1 MSRRRS
7 KTDPFEDLTWDDLE
21 SWAGSSVVS
30 RGRSYQRSHRVQD
43 LARTPDGALIAWVLG
58 TEKYATRVDFGED
71 GLTSVCTCP
80 YWTTCKHAVAVVLE
94 YLESAK
100 RKAEI
105 PTVTERDPRLANLRD
120 VDEAG
125 AEDWDE
131 YDEGDTEDAIS
142 RRARESPTDMLRP
155 YLNKQAKEQLME
167 LIDELATSFPAVRK
181 ALQDR
186 SELAEGT
193 VQKLVKSVRREI
205 RELGTKPG
213 WQNYWDGEGY
223 TPDYSGVRDRLTVLL
238 ERGSFDEIVELGKEL
253 LESGIRH
260 VEMSHDEG
268 ETAAQIVSCLN
279 VVFRALSRSSLP
291 SSEQALW
298 AIEAA
303 LSDDYDLCRGADAF
317 WEEANPSAADWNVVA
332 DKLLQRLKRLPAAEG
347 DDSFSRSY
355 RRDRLTDWLIHALQN
370 AGREDEIIPLCR
382 QEAEKT
388 GSYVRLVSY
397 LVNADRQEEAEQWI
411 RKGIEATRVKWPGIA
426 QQLRGMQREMRASEK
441 DWLRV
446 AAFYAEDFFAQ
457 PTLQAYQEMQ
467 KAAER
472 AEVWPAV
479 RAAALHYLETGELP
493 KKPSAKGRPAAAW
506 PLPETGLT
514 EVSPRW
520 RRQFPIA
527 DTLIEVAIAEKRTED
542 VIRWYDRRSA
552 DRTDWGW
559 SASLDGKVARAVA
572 NTHPERAVAIWKQM
586 AEDSIDQ
593 TSKSAYQ
600 TAGAYLRQVHRL
612 LKQMGKEKEWQA
624 YVAELR
630 QANARK
636 RRFLEVLDN
645 LSGKRIIE
653 T

>member
-1 MSRRRS
+1 M
-7 KTDPFEDLTWDDLE
+7 
-21 SWAGSSVVS
+21 
-30 RGRSYQRSHRVQD
+30 
-43 LARTPDGALIAWVLG
+43 LG

-71 GLTSVCTCP
+71 GLTSACTCP

-94 YLESAK
+94 YLESVK
-100 RKAEI
+100 RKTEI
-105 PTVTERDPRLANLRD
+105 PIVTERDPRVAELRGIE
-120 VDEAG
+120 EASEEGG
-125 AEDWDE
+125 AEDV
-131 YDEGDTEDAIS
+131 IP
-142 RRARESPTDMLRP
+142 RHAREPSTDVLRP
-155 YLNKQAKEQLME
+155 YLNKQTKEQLVE
-167 LIDELATSFPAVRK
+167 LIDELATSFPVVRK

-186 SELAEGT
+186 RELAEGA

-205 RELGTKPG
+205 QELGTKPG
-213 WQNYWDGEGY
+213 WQDYWDGEGY

-268 ETAAQIVSCLN
+268 ETATQIVSCLSA
-279 VVFRALSRSSLP
+279 VFRALSRSSLP
-291 SSEQALW
+291 PSEQALW

-303 LSDDYDLCRGADAF
+303 LSDDYDLCQGADAF
-317 WEEANPSAADWNVVA
+317 WEEAKLSAADWNVVA
-332 DKLLQRLKRLPAAEG
+332 DKLLQRLKRLPAVEG
-347 DDSFSRSY
+347 DDSFSRNY
-355 RRDRLTDWLIHALQN
+355 RRDRLTDWLIHALHN

-382 QEAEKT
+382 QEAEET
-388 GSYVRLVSY
+388 GSYVRLVGY
-397 LVNADRQEEAEQWI
+397 LVDADRQEEAEQWI
-411 RKGIEATRVKWPGIA
+411 RKGIEATKVKGPGIA
-426 QQLRGMQREMRASEK
+426 HQLREMQREMRASEK

-457 PTLQAYQEMQ
+457 PTLHTYQEMQ

-493 KKPSAKGRPAAAW
+493 KKASAKGRPAAAW

-520 RRQFPIA
+520 RRQFPIV

-552 DRTDWGW
+552 DRNAWGW
-559 SASLDGKVARAVA
+559 SASLDDKVARAVA
-572 NTHPERAVAIWKQM
+572 ETQPERAVAIWKQM
-586 AEDSIDQ
+586 AEDSIAQ
-593 TSKSAYQ
+593 ANKNAYQ
-600 TAGAYLRQVHRL
+600 TASAYLRQVHRL

-624 YVAELR
+624 YVAGLR

-636 RRFLEVLDN
+636 SRFLEVLDN
-645 LSGKRIIE
+645 LSGKRIID
-653 T
+653 